1 MSSDRD
7 GSNRSTVAV
16 IGASGFIGE
25 HLLALLVN
33 RTDIE
38 VRVLVHRKRAEN
50 RASIAF
56 VEGSLLVPESLDEL
70 FRKDC
75 TVINLAYLTRDNLRA
90 MSNLA
95 DACARKQ
102 VRRLIHC
109 STAVVAGMAKV
120 NLVTETTLCQPTTE
134 YEQTK
139 LQIENLLLEAAGKF
153 EVAILRPTAVFGAGG
168 KNLLKLANE
177 LTEGNCWINYL
188 RSCLFAHRSM
198 NLVCVENVVAALE
211 FLLDAGKTGN
221 DIFIISDDDSPANN
235 YRDIEDRL
243 LARFGKSYPL
253 PRVPFPGFILGI
265 LLWLSGKP
273 NSNPLLRYSDRK
285 LAALGL
291 IKPQRLEAAIDAFA
305 GWYMNFGKLHSA
317 ERVV

>member
-1 MSSDRD
+1 
-7 GSNRSTVAV
+7 VVV

-25 HLLALLVN
+25 HLLALLAN

-38 VRVLVHRKRAEN
+38 VRVLVHRKRAES
-50 RASIAF
+50 RAGITF
-56 VEGSLLVPESLDEL
+56 VEGNLLAPESLDAL
-70 FRKDC
+70 LSKDC
-75 TVINLAYLTRDNLRA
+75 TVINLAYLARDNLQA

-95 DACARKQ
+95 GACARQQ

-109 STAVVAGMAKV
+109 STAVVAGRAKGD
-120 NLVTETTLCQPTTE
+120 LVTETTLCRPTTE

-139 LQIENLLLEAAGKF
+139 LQIETLLLEATGKF

-177 LTEGNCWINYL
+177 LTTGNRWINYL

-198 NLVCVENVVAALE
+198 NLVCVENVVAALA

-235 YRDIEDRL
+235 YRDVEDRL
-243 LARFGKSYPL
+243 LVRFGKSYPL
-253 PRVPFPGFILGI
+253 PRVSLPGFILGA

-273 NSNPLLRYSDRK
+273 NINPSLRYSDRK
-285 LAALGL
+285 LVALGL

-305 GWYMNFGKLHSA
+305 GWYKNAGKTHSA